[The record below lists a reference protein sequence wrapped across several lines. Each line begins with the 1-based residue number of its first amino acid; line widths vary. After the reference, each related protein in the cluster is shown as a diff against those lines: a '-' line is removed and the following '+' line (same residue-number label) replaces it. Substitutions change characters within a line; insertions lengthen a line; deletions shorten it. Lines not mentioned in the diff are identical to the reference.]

1 MLSKAPSLQSAR
13 SEGERPEGEG
23 WGGTNRQQQSK
34 AASQQAHGTGVGEE
48 QPQPGATHRSAKA
61 KRADVTRVVSD
72 WFNVLHI
79 TVTKKRVS
87 VNFRSAFSTPT
98 IVSSIESGRRPELKS
113 VIILSVLNT

>member
-48 QPQPGATHRSAKA
+48 QPAGSNTSISKSY